1 MNERENPIRTTVV
14 VVPRESFNMFP
25 EVVRGVYEKTS
36 PIFKMLVMEGNAP
49 EFIRKEL
56 RALEKAKPNCKII
69 WSDKFRYPHEFVNQA
84 IKLVDTE
91 YVVFIDND
99 VEVDAGWLEALVT
112 CADEEKVGCVHPVY
126 LTVKLNDPTRKIHVA
141 EGRLLRKRMANGQIL
156 LDSTMPYSGVSLEQ
170 YPDRRRKESEFFE
183 WHGVLF
189 RKSLLDK
196 IGPLDDLN
204 IAEHVDY
211 SLRIRNAGEKILLEP
226 KSVVAY
232 EYERI
237 FRLDPVSKR
246 YFLYRWDVG
255 RSSASLDKF
264 RSKWNLHPLSTARRL
279 HWVKEHSNK
288 VRYSL
293 MPYRILNKVRRMLG
307 MGNLPFSKEPRLHI
321 PEIEQLQKESSVV
334 RREEVGAAAN

>member
-1 MNERENPIRTTVV
+1 MNTANNAIRTTVV

-25 EVVRGVYEKTS
+25 EVVRGVYEKT
-36 PIFKMLVMEGNAP
+36 PPVFKMLVMEGNSP

-56 RALEKAKPNCKII
+56 RELEKTKPNCKIV
-69 WSDKFRYPHEFVNQA
+69 WSDKFRYPHEFVNEA
-84 IKLVDTE
+84 MKLVDTE

-99 VEVDAGWLEALVT
+99 VEVDAGWLEALVA

-141 EGRLLRKRMANGQIL
+141 EGKLLRKQMPDGRVL
-156 LDSTMPYSGVSLEQ
+156 LDSAMPYSGVSLEN
-170 YPDRRRKESEFFE
+170 YPDKRRKESEFFE

-211 SLRIRNAGEKILLEP
+211 SLRIKKAGEKIMLEP
-226 KSVVAY
+226 KSVAAY

-237 FRLDPVSKR
+237 FRLDPQSKR
-246 YFLYRWDVG
+246 YFLFRWNVKK
-255 RSSASLDKF
+255 SSESLDKF
-264 RSKWNLHPLSTARRL
+264 RANWNLHPLSTERRL
-279 HWVKEHSNK
+279 HWVKEHGNK

-293 MPYRILNKVRRMLG
+293 TPYRILNKVRRLLG
-307 MGNLPFSKEPRLHI
+307 LGNLPFSTTPRLHI
-321 PEIEQLQKESSVV
+321 PEIEQLQKESSAL
-334 RREEVGAAAN
+334 RREETAAAN

>member
-1 MNERENPIRTTVV
+1 MQTSKNNSGNIRVTVA

-25 EVVRGVYEKTS
+25 EVVRGVYEKTP
-36 PIFKMLVMEGNAP
+36 PIFKMLVMEGNSP

-56 RALEKAKPNCKII
+56 RELEKTQPNCRIV
-69 WSDKFRYPHEFVNQA
+69 WSDRFLYPHEMVNQA
-84 IKLVDTE
+84 MKLIDTE
-91 YVVFIDND
+91 YVAFIDND
-99 VEVDAGWLEALVT
+99 VEVDAGWLEALVA

-141 EGRLLRKRMANGQIL
+141 EGRLLRKRMPNGQTL
-156 LDSTMPYSGVSLEQ
+156 LDSAMPYSGISLEN

-211 SLRIRNAGEKILLEP
+211 SLRIQKAGEKILLEP
-226 KSVVAY
+226 RAVAAY

-237 FRLDPVSKR
+237 FRLDPTSKR
-246 YFLYRWDVG
+246 YFLFRWNVKK
-255 RSSASLDKF
+255 SAASLDKF
-264 RSKWNLHPLSTARRL
+264 RANWNLHPLSTERRL
-279 HWVKEHSNK
+279 HWVKEHSAK
-288 VRYSL
+288 VRHSL
-293 MPYRILNKVRRMLG
+293 PHYRILNKIRRMLG
-307 MGNLPFSKEPRLHI
+307 MGNLPFSREARLQI
-321 PEIEQLQKESSVV
+321 PEIEQLQKESSTLQLS
-334 RREEVGAAAN
+334 